1 MKTVQRW
8 TIREYD
14 GPSPIIHDMALRA
27 GLSDT
32 RIKELLTS
40 AGERAAKS
48 LGLTNN
54 PISVEAGGVRA
65 TDVAGIV
72 RVAPAAELE
81 IVPKFLPAS
90 GPPPTGW
97 REDFFFLANL
107 SKHGR
112 LLLSEKL
119 AAGRT
124 SSRDIPSLVGQ
135 TIVAEYLLNRRRP
148 LRSYRRSK
156 TLDFAVDGEVDPEAI
171 VLPDPDGF
179 LQDSVV
185 YDRQNMFN
193 ATIAGSAR
201 RIAREARNPGLQ
213 GQLLRVS
220 QELGHQKEP
229 PDLRDRR
236 LPNRARKWQPL
247 FDLSRDVLRGFGVR
261 YDDSPSAMPGFV
273 VSTWRLWE
281 DIITL
286 ALRLGL
292 GDSASPQLSANLGS
306 RKREGSRTAT
316 KISVTPDITLST
328 HRVIVDAK
336 YKTRQD
342 QQILRI
348 SEADLYEA
356 LAFSNA
362 TGISVI
368 ELVYPASSAQMEFG
382 AARLFETVEVSG
394 VSVRGVEVSIAGIS
408 KRGMLRAFGERLSLD
423 LLNIATGT

>member
-14 GPSPIIHDMALRA
+14 RPSPIVQDMAFSA
-27 GLSDT
+27 GLSET
-32 RIKELLTS
+32 RIRELLTS
-40 AGERAAKS
+40 AGKRAAES
-48 LGLTNN
+48 LGLTTN
-54 PISVEAGGVRA
+54 PISIQPGGIRA
-65 TDVAGIV
+65 TDVAGVV

-90 GPPPTGW
+90 GSSTGW

-148 LRSYRRSK
+148 LRSYRRCK
-156 TLDFAVDGEVDPEAI
+156 TLDFAIDGDVDPEAI

-179 LQDSVV
+179 LQESVV
-185 YDRQNMFN
+185 YDRQNLFN
-193 ATIAGSAR
+193 ATIAGAAR
-201 RIAREARNPGLQ
+201 RIAREVRDPGLQ
-213 GQLLRVS
+213 EQLLRVS
-220 QELGHQKEP
+220 QDLGHQKEP

-236 LPNRARKWQPL
+236 LPNRARRWQPL
-247 FDLSRDVLRGFGVR
+247 FDLSRDVLRGFGMR
-261 YDDSPSAMPGFV
+261 YDDLPSAMPGFV
-273 VSTWRLWE
+273 VNTWQLWE

-292 GDSASPQLSANLGS
+292 GEAAAPQLSADLGTRRRESS
-306 RKREGSRTAT
+306 RQAT
-316 KISVTPDITLST
+316 RVTVTPDVTLST
-328 HRVIVDAK
+328 HRVIIDAK

-342 QQILRI
+342 QQVQRI

-356 LAFSNA
+356 LAFSKA
-362 TGISVI
+362 TGITVI
-368 ELVYPASSAQMEFG
+368 ELVYPASSTQMEFG
-382 AARLFETVEVSG
+382 AATAFETVEVSG
-394 VSVRGVEVSIAGIS
+394 ALVRGVEVSIAGIS
-408 KRGMLRAFGERLSLD
+408 KRGMLRAFAEHLSSD
-423 LLNIATGT
+423 LLKIAAPT